1 MWGDVEMTHAKRKK
15 DANGTARC
23 VGIGYQ
29 TPLNRLNLQLSAAL
43 QFDMAEVFHMTTEG
57 IRGRI
62 MMLGHA
68 KAQGFAP
75 PDADRLLM
83 FLNLELKERAAGR
96 EIAVKVLEEELESK
110 ATTAAP
116 TPRDSPTPRKEPSQH
131 PAKSVPAAASAVPAP
146 SFSGPSASKPSSS
159 SAPASAIA
167 SSSAAREANDRP
179 PAASRAVEPEGAYC
193 PFSLLCFSTRVPA
206 HLFHANE
213 FPPR

>member
-1 MWGDVEMTHAKRKK
+1 MH
-15 DANGTARC
+15 GTAKC
-23 VGIGYQ
+23 FGIACQ

-131 PAKSVPAAASAVPAP
+131 PAKSMPAAASAAAAVPAP
-146 SFSGPSASKPSSS
+146 SFSGPSVSKPPSSP
-159 SAPASAIA
+159 APAS

-179 PAASRAVEPEGAYC
+179 PAAPRPVESEGAQC
-193 PFSLLCFSTRVPA
+193 PF
-206 HLFHANE
+206 
-213 FPPR
+213 FPP

>member
-1 MWGDVEMTHAKRKK
+1 MH
-15 DANGTARC
+15 GTAKC
-23 VGIGYQ
+23 FGIACQ

-116 TPRDSPTPRKEPSQH
+116 TPRDSPTPRKDSSQH
-131 PAKSVPAAASAVPAP
+131 PAKSMPAAASAAAAVPAP
-146 SFSGPSASKPSSS
+146 SFSGPSVSKPPCSPAPASS
-159 SAPASAIA
+159 SASS

-179 PAASRAVEPEGAYC
+179 PAASRPVESEGAQC
-193 PFSLLCFSTRVPA
+193 PFL
-206 HLFHANE
+206 
-213 FPPR
+213 PP